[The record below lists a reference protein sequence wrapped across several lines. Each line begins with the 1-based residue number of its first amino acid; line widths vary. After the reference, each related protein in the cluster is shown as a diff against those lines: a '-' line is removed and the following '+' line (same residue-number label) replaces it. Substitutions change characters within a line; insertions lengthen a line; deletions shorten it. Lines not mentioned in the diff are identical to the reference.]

1 MRPILFLLAAMAAG
15 TLSSSASA
23 ELALPDGMGG
33 YYTDEGHYSS
43 DGMGGYYNPQGN
55 RDMSDGAGGYYTDD
69 GHLMPNGTG
78 GYFNYD

>member
-1 MRPILFLLAAMAAG
+1 MKLRRLTLALAAALAAG
-15 TLSSSASA
+15 TLSTAA
-23 ELALPDGMGG
+23 CAAPALP
-33 YYTDEGHYSS
+33 